1 MQFLLFKR
9 SDSALLVVP
18 SLFQPPLATRA
29 EGPLVALGVCELD
42 VDRLDPAVTAELRR
56 HGYAVVY
63 GVDWAALQVTLQ
75 LETHQTAA
83 DTDAT
88 SAEEAQTS

>member
-1 MQFLLFKR
+1 MQFLVFKR
-9 SDSALLVVP
+9 ADSALLVVP
-18 SLFQPPLATRA
+18 SLFQPPLATRT

-42 VDRLDPAVTAELRR
+42 VDRLDPAITAELGR

-63 GVDWAALQVTLQ
+63 GDDWAALQVTLQ
-75 LETHQTAA
+75 LATHRTAA

-88 SAEEAQTS
+88 AAEEAQPS